1 MDFRGLCFNKVNVR
15 HMSKHALC
23 LVFTVFSAV
32 TASYASD
39 IKVTQGKYSDYY
51 HMRFELVSGQYSLN
65 LAYGF
70 NEGGQFEVL
79 IPKGT
84 FSIPAPHCK
93 GDLIIRMPYSEQVAE
108 KKLLF
113 EQLQSDQSVNVTL
126 ELNPYVTVLKSSPLQ
141 LELQGCNLFFRHKN
155 GRYFNQL

>member
-1 MDFRGLCFNKVNVR
+1 MALTGVCFIKIKLKQVLYSV
-15 HMSKHALC
+15 L
-23 LVFTVFSAV
+23 LVFSAV

-51 HMRFELVSGQYSLN
+51 HMRFELVPGQYSLN

-93 GDLIIRMPYSEQVAE
+93 GDLIIRMPYSERVTE

-113 EQLQSDQSVNVTL
+113 EQLQSNQNVAVTL
-126 ELNPYVTVLKSSPLQ
+126 ELNPYVTVLNSSPLQ
-141 LELQGCNLFFRHKN
+141 LELQGCNLFFRDKN
-155 GRYFNQL
+155 GKYFNQL